1 MSTRHEPASSNLADA
16 VLPLIRT
23 RAELYRRGAANGHG
37 QQMHE
42 ALDILESEIPTADA
56 GEVYTVAHKA
66 LASAIKV
73 IAHADDSDGII
84 GDACRRLLDLHPKVA
99 AAAKVPSAKLVDWMV
114 KFQFVGEVDYFT
126 LDPVTYAAALGEA
139 GMTAYRSRLTTIA
152 EGLGPRPSSD
162 ERWESHHSH
171 DWFTLD
177 WNARRL
183 AVHDHD
189 IDAIIRT
196 HARDRRVAAW
206 LQDTAKAFEEI
217 SEFDLA
223 IDWAKQATDFD
234 RGHQSRRAADYWC
247 ELLDQHRPQ
256 ESLEAR
262 LIVFRRWPSSTT
274 AARLHAA
281 ASTSW
286 PDYHDEVFAALS
298 ASPSDAVLFVLLT
311 LDDVEFAWSLAHSLT
326 LDSDSTWSR
335 LIGAYEKVDPL
346 AVIPIHRRL
355 LEKELVVAGAKH
367 YRSAG
372 RRLMR
377 MRKLTAG
384 SEVAGEVE
392 ALIADLREVHRRRPR
407 LQKEFDRA
415 GLP

>member
-1 MSTRHEPASSNLADA
+1 MSTRSEPATNNLAEV

-37 QQMHE
+37 QQMHA
-42 ALDILESEIPTADA
+42 ALDILESAIPTADA
-56 GEVYTVAHKA
+56 GEVYSVTHEA

-73 IAHADDSDGII
+73 IAHYDDSDGII
-84 GDACRRLLDLHPKVA
+84 GDVCRRLLDLHPKVA
-99 AAAKVPSAKLVDWMV
+99 LAANLSPVKLVDWMV
-114 KFQFVGEVDYFT
+114 RFQFEGEVDYFT

-152 EGLGPRPSSD
+152 DGLGPQPTT
-162 ERWESHHSH
+162 EQRWTSNHSH
-171 DWFTLD
+171 EWFTLD

-183 AVHDHD
+183 AVGDHD

-206 LQDTAKAFEEI
+206 FEDTARALEEI
-217 SEFDLA
+217 SEIDLA

-234 RGHQSRRAADYWC
+234 RAPQSRRAADYWG
-247 ELLDQHRPQ
+247 ELIDQHRPQ
-256 ESLEAR
+256 KSLEAR

-281 ASTSW
+281 AGTSW

-298 ASPSDAVLFVLLT
+298 VVPSDAVLFVLLT

-335 LIGAYEKVDPL
+335 LIDAYEKVDPL
-346 AVIPIHRRL
+346 GVIPIHRRL
-355 LEKELVVAGAKH
+355 LERELVVAGAKH

-384 SEVAGEVE
+384 TEVAREVD

-407 LQKEFDRA
+407 LQQEFDRA